1 MNILVLCFEYP
12 PIGGGGGIGAKQYAE
27 AWACKD
33 HSVTVL
39 TSWAPGLAFRE
50 TVNGVDIIRVSVVRR
65 SDRATATFLSMLS
78 YIISGFIYVLFHLG
92 EFRHTEVA
100 NTHFAIPTGP
110 LGFLVSRVLRIPNV
124 LTIIGG
130 DIYDPSKK
138 SSPHRSAVLRLI
150 NTLLMNR
157 ADSVVA
163 ISSETKRRAG
173 EYYNVRKEIR
183 VINYGFVPVELPQ
196 RKGLYLQDEDGIY
209 YLIAVG
215 RLIERKGF
223 EYLIE
228 SLKLLPARIRLVI
241 IGDGPLESQLKD
253 VVRRNDLTERVIL
266 AGYRSRDEVYGYLR
280 DADCFVLSSLHE
292 GLGIVVQEAM
302 FAGLPIVCTD
312 NGGQVDL
319 VKNGRNGILIKPRDV
334 TMLADAILKFYDNR
348 DFASIVGW
356 NNREDIGAYYI
367 ERNCEEYID
376 VLREAIKEFNECK

>member
-1 MNILVLCFEYP
+1 MNILLLCFEYP
-12 PIGGGGGIGAKQYAE
+12 PIGGGGGVGAKQYAE
-27 AWACKD
+27 AWARKD

-50 TVNGVDIIRVSVVRR
+50 TVNGVDIIRVPALSR

-78 YIISGFIYVLFHLG
+78 YILSGFIYVLFHLK
-92 EFRHTEVA
+92 EFRRKEVA
-100 NTHFAIPTGP
+100 NTHFAVPTGP
-110 LGFLVSRVLRIPNV
+110 LGFLVSRLLRIPNV

-130 DIYDPSKK
+130 DIYDPSRK
-138 SSPHRSAVLRLI
+138 SSPHRSAVLRLV

-163 ISSETKRRAG
+163 ISSETKRRAE
-173 EYYNVRKEIR
+173 EYYSVKKEIR

-196 RKGLYLQDEDGIY
+196 GKGLYLQHEDGIY

-215 RLIERKGF
+215 RLIKRKGF

-241 IGDGPLESQLKD
+241 IGDGPLESHLKD
-253 VVRRNDLTERVIL
+253 LVKRNDLTERVIL
-266 AGYRSRDEVYGYLR
+266 AGYRSRHEVYGYLR

-302 FAGLPIVCTD
+302 YAGLPIVCTD

-319 VKNGRNGILIKPRDV
+319 VKNGRNGILIKPKDV
-334 TMLADAILKFYDNR
+334 TMLAEGILEFYENR
-348 DFASIVGW
+348 DYASIVGW
-356 NNREDIGAYYI
+356 NNREDIAAYHI

-376 VLREAIKEFNECK
+376 VLKEAIKEFNECE